1 MKKYAKVA
9 LVVLLAFLLPWAA
22 TFAEE
27 TVISDDSDAAQNGT
41 VSVEQDGMTFSLA
54 AEADEENNVSIH
66 LGLDNPDQVSFSDM
80 EATLTLPEGM
90 SLSDT
95 DGETEQTIPI
105 DPQGDGTKV
114 TLMLGAQIDSAAADT
129 QAPDDEDAAD
139 VQNPEEEPEDNDA
152 AVSDPADEETP
163 DENVDEP
170 AVEIADPADATD
182 TNDTTETADPSD
194 ELTDAGSEEDPASE
208 ETTTPV
214 SSSTFDPDETIV
226 IPSATTSGTDT
237 STAVA
242 TTPDTTASDAATTTD
257 VTQSGSNVKTGIEN
271 LSLGLMILGL
281 AFAVILI
288 GLYAK
293 HHKGSSGRF
302 LSIALAF
309 LMLGFG
315 LPMIQDVEA
324 ADVERSVTLN
334 ATLTVNDVD
343 YPITATVVYQIEDP
357 SDETADDESQ
367 TTDPADA
374 DAKDVTADTTDAD
387 TQDETTDPAD
397 TDPADADQTDSD
409 QKADTSDTTNKDN
422 ESDQTKDDADV
433 QNKDSDDSADVKDDA
448 AADDT
453 RSDTTDTATDTKKE
467 DSSATDSK
475 TDTKT
480 DTAAGTTDQTD
491 TSEKTDAKDTS
502 SDTSSDTGSDTSSD
516 SKPVSYSGEIHT
528 ATRSIAY
535 TTDGTETVREIIANS
550 GVSLGGYDLTEPGL
564 DEKITQN
571 NQTITVT
578 RIAYKT
584 KTETESIPYGTYE
597 YEDSSIETGKTK
609 VKQAGVAGEKT
620 YTYKV
625 KYVNGVA
632 TDEKELIS
640 EEVTKEMVSEII
652 LVGTGPKT
660 STTSSGTNSDGAKLV
675 KTSGGLGW
683 YWPIDG
689 NAGGCFLITSLM
701 GTRESPGGI
710 GSTNHQGT
718 DIAADNRSM
727 ILAVQNGRVTQS
739 GWNSGYGNS
748 VTIVTSDGYTVLYG
762 HLSQCN
768 VSVGNT
774 VTAGQTVGLEGSTGN
789 STGPH
794 LHFEVRLNGTAI
806 NGLSLYGEDIY
817 NKLSYALDA

>member
-22 TFAEE
+22 TFAEDAVV
-27 TVISDDSDAAQNGT
+27 TDDSDAASDGI

-54 AEADEENNVSIH
+54 AEADEENNVSIS
-66 LGLDNPDQVSFSDM
+66 LGLENPDQVSFSGM

-114 TLMLGAQIDSAAADT
+114 TLMLGAQIDSAAAST

-139 VQNPEEEPEDNDA
+139 VATQDPEGESADNDA

-170 AVEIADPADATD
+170 ADETADPADTTDVTD

-194 ELTDAGSEEDPASE
+194 ELTDSGSEADD
-208 ETTTPV
+208 TVTPV
-214 SSSTFDPDETIV
+214 VASTSDPDETIV
-226 IPSATTSGTDT
+226 IPSSTTSSTDT
-237 STAVA
+237 STTAVA
-242 TTPDTTASDAATTTD
+242 ATDTTSDAAATSN

-374 DAKDVTADTTDAD
+374 DAKDVTADTTDSD
-387 TQDETTDPAD
+387 TQDENTDPAD
-397 TDPADADQTDSD
+397 TDQTDADQTDSD
-409 QKADTSDTTNKDN
+409 QKADTTDTTKEDTA
-422 ESDQTKDDADV
+422 SDQTKDDADV
-433 QNKDSDDSADVKDDA
+433 QDKDSDDSADVKDDA

-453 RSDTTDTATDTKKE
+453 KSDAADTKTE

-475 TDTKT
+475 SDTKT
-480 DTAAGTTDQTD
+480 DTTDKTD
-491 TSEKTDAKDTS
+491 TKDTS
-502 SDTSSDTGSDTSSD
+502 SDTSSDKGSDTSAD
-516 SKPVSYSGEIHT
+516 SKTVSYSGEIHT

-564 DEKITQN
+564 DEKITTD

-652 LVGTGPKT
+652 LVGTGPVT

-718 DIAADNRSM
+718 DIAADNRSR

-768 VSVGNT
+768 VSVGDT